1 MKISEFKISKYHN
14 RLPHLGSIKLGVEE
28 LETDGESEIIEK
40 YAGTGFVEE
49 GEPEVVSEEGYVAW
63 KEGIRRG
70 INYALAKLN
79 SPKAIKV
86 VVLEAVGE
94 SSSTNPTILGFV
106 AARAILSDY
115 ENTETPKEKKRLDKF
130 VLSSWLFGFDGMP
143 NFERMKMEGSKIKLI
158 KKDRSKRSFWKK
170 FKEMFSSK
178 K

>member
-14 RLPHLGSIKLGVEE
+14 RLPHWGSIKLGIQE
-28 LETDGESEIIEK
+28 LEVDGEPEIIEK
-40 YAGTGFVEE
+40 YAGAGLVEE
-49 GEPEVVSEEGYVAW
+49 GESEVVSEEGYAAW

-94 SSSTNPTILGFV
+94 SSSSNPTIMGFV

-115 ENTETPKEKKRLDKF
+115 ENTETPKEKKALDKF
-130 VLSSWLFGFDGMP
+130 VFSSWLFGFDGMP
-143 NFERMKMEGSKIKLI
+143 DFYKMKMEPSKARSRKRELPRLSLLDKL
-158 KKDRSKRSFWKK
+158 KRFFREQK
-170 FKEMFSSK
+170 
-178 K
+178 